1 MQFIDNG
8 PEKGLASAFRFEDF
22 EFDPAVEI
30 APSIYIDQP
39 QQVTDRG
46 CIHLCRSDS

>member
-8 PEKGLASAFRFEDF
+8 PEKEPKPVVRFEDF

-30 APSIYIDQP
+30 APTIYSDQP
-39 QQVTDRG
+39 QQITNRG
-46 CIHLCRSDS
+46 CVHLGRSHR